1 MGGRV
6 RGRLLDG
13 IIAGLLT
20 GHFMPDLSQ
29 FREFICNDFFQIDDG
44 SIFPSCLSRSSRYW
58 RKLFHMWGKNDEKI
72 RQRALVVRCAPTMTS
87 GFHGH
92 AYVQRC

>member
-29 FREFICNDFFQIDDG
+29 FREFICNDFFKSMMGLFSLPVCPDRPDIGGNKERDV
-44 SIFPSCLSRSSRYW
+44 SYV
-58 RKLFHMWGKNDEKI
+58 RKK
-72 RQRALVVRCAPTMTS
+72 
-87 GFHGH
+87 
-92 AYVQRC
+92 